1 MAHTHRIAISNQ
13 RITAFDGQR
22 VTFKVKDYRKSGPA
36 RFGSMTLPAA
46 EFMRRFLCHVL
57 PDGFHRIRHVG
68 FLANTQRA
76 KQIARARVLLADRMP
91 TPAPTPAPPPAQT
104 PEEAPVAQAAPAPTP
119 CPCCGG
125 RMILFEIIE
134 RASYLRPRRS
144 TTPAVGINSS

>member
-36 RFGSMTLPAA
+36 RYGSMTLPAA

-57 PDGFHRIRHVG
+57 PDGFHRIRHIG

-76 KQIARARVLLADRMP
+76 KQIARARVLLADRVSP
-91 TPAPTPAPPPAQT
+91 PPPAPPTET
-104 PEEAPVAQAAPAPTP
+104 PVVQAAPPPTP

-125 RMILFEIIE
+125 RMFLFEIIE
-134 RASYLRPRRS
+134 RAAYLRPRRAS
-144 TTPAVGINSS
+144 LPAVRIDTS